1 MKKPETQQELQDTFS
16 QLITDTKEQLL
27 SSKTGK
33 KQYLNYNDFLHIC
46 NTVKSTYCTLMG
58 VEEAPAGIVEACNK
72 TLDYILQ
79 YRPPSS
85 IGGIVGPG
93 DPVTELFNIARRLTK
108 SSVSLSAE
116 AEQILRESLHSALEH
131 TDLTTETNNI

>member
-16 QLITDTKEQLL
+16 QLITNTKEQLL

-46 NTVKSTYCTLMG
+46 NAVKSTYCTLMG

-72 TLDYILQ
+72 TLAYILQ
-79 YRPPSS
+79 YRPPSAIS
-85 IGGIVGPG
+85 GYVAPS
-93 DPVTELFNIARRLTK
+93 PLTELVNIARRLTK
-108 SSVSLSAE
+108 SSESLSAE
-116 AEQILRESLHSALEH
+116 AEQILRESLHSALADIH
-131 TDLTTETNNI
+131 RVSGK

>member
-16 QLITDTKEQLL
+16 QLITNTKEQLL

-46 NTVKSTYCTLMG
+46 NAVKSTYCTLMG
-58 VEEAPAGIVEACNK
+58 VEEAPAGIVEACDK
-72 TLDYILQ
+72 TLAYILQ
-79 YRPPSS
+79 YRPPLS
-85 IGGIVGPG
+85 IGGYLAPS
-93 DPVTELFNIARRLTK
+93 PLTELVNIARRLTK
-108 SSVSLSAE
+108 SSESLSAE
-116 AEQILRESLHSALEH
+116 AEQILRASLHSALEH